1 MLPWSLPR
9 EEPLKVPHPIP
20 YQGSKRNLA
29 PAILGYFPE
38 RVGTLIEPFA
48 GSAALTLAAAAR
60 GLAARYVINDLNQP
74 LVDLWL
80 AIIESPDKLAR
91 QYETLWRAQHEDRRE
106 YYDKVRDDF
115 NRTGRPDCL
124 LYLLARCVK
133 AAVRYNANGDF
144 NQSPDNRRMGALP
157 ETMREHILGASHLL
171 HGKTE
176 CSSLDYKDTVAKA
189 TPDDLIYMDPPYQG
203 VCGERDPRYLKGVL
217 FDEFVEVLEA
227 LNFRDIKY
235 LVSYDGRTGERI
247 HGRRLPERLRLH
259 LIELEAGRSS
269 QATLLGRAEV
279 TVESLYLSPALAES
293 LKLRRHYPRRA
304 AEQLALMERKR

>member
-1 MLPWSLPR
+1 MR
-9 EEPLKVPHPIP
+9 VPHPIP

-29 PAILGYFPE
+29 PAILGYFPV

-74 LVDLWL
+74 LVDLWR
-80 AIIESPDKLAR
+80 AIVESPKKLAR
-91 QYETLWRAQHEDRRE
+91 QYETLWRAQHGDRRQ
-106 YYDKVRDDF
+106 YYDQVRDEF
-115 NRTGRPDCL
+115 NRTGRPDCF

-133 AAVRYNANGDF
+133 AAVRYNPNGEV

-171 HGKTE
+171 RGKTE
-176 CSSLDYKDTVAKA
+176 CSSLDYKEVVAQA
-189 TPDDLIYMDPPYQG
+189 TAGDLVYMDPPYQG
-203 VCGERDPRYLKGVL
+203 VCGERDPRYLKGVP
-217 FDEFVEVLEA
+217 FDEFVEVLES

-235 LVSYDGRTGERI
+235 LVSYDGRTGARI
-247 HGRRLPERLRLH
+247 HGRKLPERLRLH
-259 LIELEAGRSS
+259 LIELHAGRSS
-269 QATLLGRAEV
+269 QATLLGRDEV

-293 LKLRRHYPRRA
+293 LELRRRYPRRI
-304 AEQLALMERKR
+304 AEQLVLMERKK